1 MAAERVPA
9 RAGAAAARRRR
20 ARLAALA
27 GLLACACSGAR
38 ALDLPELM
46 GLLAHRPSGQAR
58 FTEQRFVKGLDA
70 PLVSSG
76 LLEYQAPDR
85 FSRHTLEPRDESVRV
100 EGNTVTFSR
109 GGRSRTL
116 ALDAAPEAVVAIEA
130 VRGTLTGDAAVL
142 QKWFRVSVAG
152 QPARW
157 TMELVPQDTATA
169 GALAAVHVEGRQAAL
184 DTIETRLADG
194 TRTVMHITP
203 VAAGAAVPASAGAPA
218 TGPANAAA
226 APPAASAPAP

>member
-1 MAAERVPA
+1 MTSGARTSPERAPA
-9 RAGAAAARRRR
+9 RRPAAGRRTL
-20 ARLAALA
+20 RLAALA
-27 GLLACACSGAR
+27 GLLAGACAGAH

-46 GLLAHRPSGQAR
+46 NLLAHRPSGQAR

-76 LLEYQAPDR
+76 VLEYQAPDI
-85 FSRHTLEPRDESVRV
+85 FARHTLEPRDESVRV

-116 ALDAAPEAVVAIEA
+116 ALDAAPEAAVAIEA

-152 QPARW
+152 QPA
-157 TMELVPQDTATA
+157 
-169 GALAAVHVEGRQAAL
+169 H
-184 DTIETRLADG
+184 
-194 TRTVMHITP
+194 
-203 VAAGAAVPASAGAPA
+203 
-218 TGPANAAA
+218 
-226 APPAASAPAP
+226 

>member
-1 MAAERVPA
+1 MTSGARTAAEPA
-9 RAGAAAARRRR
+9 HARHATTGRRL

-27 GLLACACSGAR
+27 GLVACAGAH

-46 GLLAHRPSGQAR
+46 GLLAHHPSGQAR

-70 PLVSSG
+70 PLLSSG
-76 LLEYQAPDR
+76 VLEFQAPDR

-100 EGNTVTFSR
+100 EGNTVTISR

-130 VRGTLTGDAAVL
+130 VRATLTGDGAVL

-152 QPARW
+152 EPARW
-157 TMELVPQDTATA
+157 SMELVPQDAKSAGPPQISWTEATGSVA
-169 GALAAVHVEGRQAAL
+169 GP
-184 DTIETRLADG
+184 DTLIVSVAPSSRASRSREG
-194 TRTVMHITP
+194 TRSTAMMVVAPVSRAAIT
-203 VAAGAAVPASAGAPA
+203 
-218 TGPANAAA
+218 
-226 APPAASAPAP
+226 AASPTAPAP

>member
-1 MAAERVPA
+1 MTSGARTAAEPA
-9 RAGAAAARRRR
+9 HARHATTGRRL

-27 GLLACACSGAR
+27 GLVACAGAH

-46 GLLAHRPSGQAR
+46 GLLAHHPSGQAR

-70 PLVSSG
+70 PLLSSG
-76 LLEYQAPDR
+76 VLEFQAPDR

-157 TMELVPQDTATA
+157 SMELVPQDATSA
-169 GALAAVHVEGRQAAL
+169 GALAAVRVEGRQAAL

-194 TRTVMHITP
+194 TRTVMRITP
-203 VAAGAAVPASAGAPA
+203 VAADAALP
-218 TGPANAAA
+218 
-226 APPAASAPAP
+226 ASAPAP

>member
-1 MAAERVPA
+1 MTSGARTAAEPA
-9 RAGAAAARRRR
+9 YARRAAARRRL
-20 ARLAALA
+20 AHLAALA
-27 GLLACACSGAR
+27 GLLASAGAH

-70 PLVSSG
+70 PLTSSG
-76 LLEYQAPDR
+76 LLEFQAPDR

-130 VRGTLTGDAAVL
+130 VRGTLTGDGAVL

-152 QPARW
+152 EPGRW
-157 TMELVPQDTATA
+157 SMELVPQDTQSA
-169 GALAAVHVEGRQAAL
+169 GTLAAVRVEGRRAAL

-194 TRTVMHITP
+194 TRTVMTITP
-203 VAAGAAVPASAGAPA
+203 VAVAA
-218 TGPANAAA
+218 TGAS
-226 APPAASAPAP
+226 AASAP

>member
-1 MAAERVPA
+1 MTSGARTAAEPA
-9 RAGAAAARRRR
+9 YARRAAARRRL
-20 ARLAALA
+20 AHLAALA
-27 GLLACACSGAR
+27 GLLASAGAH

-46 GLLAHRPSGQAR
+46 GLLAHHPSGQAR

-70 PLVSSG
+70 PLLASG
-76 LLEYQAPDR
+76 VLEYQAPDR

-100 EGNTVTFSR
+100 EGNTVTISR

-130 VRGTLTGDAAVL
+130 ARGALTGDGALL

-152 QPARW
+152 EPARW
-157 TMELVPQDTATA
+157 SMELVPLDAKSA
-169 GALAAVHVEGRQAAL
+169 GPLAVVRVEGRQAAL

-203 VAAGAAVPASAGAPA
+203 VAAGAALPASIGPA
-218 TGPANAAA
+218 TAAA
-226 APPAASAPAP
+226 APPAAPASTAP

>member
-1 MAAERVPA
+1 MTSGA
-9 RAGAAAARRRR
+9 RIAPEARRPHGRTARLAGLARRAGRALLAGLLCGAGAAAQAM
-20 ARLAALA
+20 
-27 GLLACACSGAR
+27 
-38 ALDLPELM
+38 DLPELM

-76 LLEYQAPDR
+76 LLEFQAPDR

-109 GGRSRTL
+109 GGRSRSM

-130 VRGTLTGDAAVL
+130 VRGTLTGDGAAL
-142 QKWFRVSVAG
+142 QKWFRVNVAG
-152 QPARW
+152 EPSHW
-157 TMELVPQDTATA
+157 TMDLVPQDPKAA
-169 GALAAVHVEGRQAAL
+169 GTLAAVRVEGRRAAL

-194 TRTVMHITP
+194 TRTVMTITP
-203 VAAGAAVPASAGAPA
+203 IP
-218 TGPANAAA
+218 AA
-226 APPAASAPAP
+226 APDLRAAASAASGP

>member
-1 MAAERVPA
+1 MTSGARTAAEPA
-9 RAGAAAARRRR
+9 HARHATTGRRL

-27 GLLACACSGAR
+27 GLVACAGAH

-46 GLLAHRPSGQAR
+46 GLLAHHPSGQAR

-70 PLVSSG
+70 PLLSSG
-76 LLEYQAPDR
+76 VLEFQAPDR

-130 VRGTLTGDAAVL
+130 VRGTLTGDGAVL

-152 QPARW
+152 EPGRW
-157 TMELVPQDTATA
+157 SMELVPQDTQSA
-169 GALAAVHVEGRQAAL
+169 GTLAAVRVEGRQAAL

-194 TRTVMHITP
+194 TRTVMRITP
-203 VAAGAAVPASAGAPA
+203 VAAGAALPASAGPA
-218 TGPANAAA
+218 TAAA
-226 APPAASAPAP
+226 APPAAPASAAP

>member
-1 MAAERVPA
+1 MRPEPA
-9 RAGAAAARRRR
+9 SVLRTL
-20 ARLAALA
+20 ARLGALA
-27 GLLACACSGAR
+27 GLLAAGTAQ

-70 PLVSSG
+70 PLTSSG
-76 LLEYQAPDR
+76 LLEFQAPDR

-109 GGRSRTL
+109 GGRSRSM
-116 ALDAAPEAVVAIEA
+116 ALDAAPEAAVAIEA
-130 VRGTLTGDAAVL
+130 VRGTLTGDAGAL

-152 QPARW
+152 EPAHW
-157 TMELVPQDTATA
+157 TMELVPQDAKTA
-169 GALAAVHVEGRQAAL
+169 GPLAAVRVEGRRAAL

-194 TRTVMHITP
+194 TRTVMTITP
-203 VAAGAAVPASAGAPA
+203 VAVAA
-218 TGPANAAA
+218 TGAS
-226 APPAASAPAP
+226 AASAP

>member
-1 MAAERVPA
+1 MISGARSTPEPKRGPGVP
-9 RAGAAAARRRR
+9 

-27 GLLACACSGAR
+27 GLLAATGAQ
-38 ALDLPELM
+38 ALDLNELA
-46 GLLAHRPSGQAR
+46 GLLAHRASGQVQ

-76 LLEYQAPDR
+76 VLEFQAPDG
-85 FSRHTLEPRDESVRV
+85 FSRHTLQPRDESVRV

-109 GGRSRTL
+109 GGRSRSM

-130 VRGTLTGDAAVL
+130 VRGTLTGDTAVL

-152 QPARW
+152 EPARW
-157 TMELVPQDTATA
+157 TMDLVPQDPKAA
-169 GALAAVHVEGRQAAL
+169 GPLTSVRVEGRRAAL

-194 TRTVMHITP
+194 TRTVMSITP
-203 VAAGAAVPASAGAPA
+203 LPAA
-218 TGPANAAA
+218 TAAA
-226 APPAASAPAP
+226 STASAP